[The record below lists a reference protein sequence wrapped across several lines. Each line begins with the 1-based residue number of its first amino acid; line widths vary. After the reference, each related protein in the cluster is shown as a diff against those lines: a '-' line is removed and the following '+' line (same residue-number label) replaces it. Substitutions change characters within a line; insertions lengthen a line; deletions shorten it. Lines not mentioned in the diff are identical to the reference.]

1 MRTII
6 AGSRSFND
14 YDRFEDLLDGVCMF
28 INVTSIISGLA
39 HGADT
44 MALKYAA
51 EADLPVTKY
60 AADWEK
66 FGRAAGPI
74 RNEEMAEVADALVAF
89 WDGESRGTKSMID
102 LALKKGLVVIVVP
115 VEATEV

>member
-1 MRTII
+1 MKTII

-14 YDRFEDLLDGVCMF
+14 YDRFEDLMDGVSMF

-51 EADLPVTKY
+51 EADLPVEKFEPN
-60 AADWEK
+60 WEK
-66 FGRAAGPI
+66 YGKAAGPL
-74 RNEEMAEVADALVAF
+74 RNSEMVERADALVAF
-89 WDGESRGTKSMID
+89 WDGESRGTKSVID
-102 LALKKGLVVIVVP
+102 LALRAGLTVIVLP

>member
-14 YDRFEDLLDGVCMF
+14 YEKFEDLMDDVSYF
-28 INVTSIISGLA
+28 VRPSVIISGLA

-44 MALKYAA
+44 MALKWAA
-51 EADLPVTKY
+51 ECDLPV
-60 AADWEK
+60 EK
-66 FGRAAGPI
+66 FEPDWDKYGKAAGPI
-74 RNEEMAEVADALVAF
+74 RNQEMAEKAEALVCF
-89 WDGESRGTKSMID
+89 WDGHSRGSKSMID
-102 LALKKGLVVIVVP
+102 LALGKGLVVIVIP